1 MAATTELVIPHRSST
16 STVQLSH
23 ATRVKVEHT
32 EELITILNDDSDGN
46 SPPVVLPMTSSLL
59 NSPLPESRQKSLSLL
74 SHPPPH
80 VCHQKC
86 LSIVD
91 SLKRIRASKR
101 VRNVF
106 KTLDF
111 DTLDI

>member
-1 MAATTELVIPHRSST
+1 M
-16 STVQLSH
+16 
-23 ATRVKVEHT
+23 KVEHA

-46 SPPVVLPMTSSLL
+46 SPPVALPMTFFLL
-59 NSPLPESRQKSLSLL
+59 NSPLSESSYKSPSPLCHL
-74 SHPPPH
+74 PPH
-80 VCHQKC
+80 ICHQKC

-91 SLKRIRASKR
+91 SLKRIWVSKG